1 MNYVIRENPKF
12 IFLRD
17 EIEKYVSNG
26 GKVGRIF
33 LCDNENRRC
42 PLGIV
47 GYNHSIPENEIVDNV
62 FKEFNLSIQIA
73 YGFDHRTRF
82 SENLSPRV
90 DLSTKRVFS
99 ENERIDWLI
108 GQEIA
113 IYCIEKGFYDSKR
126 Y

>member
-26 GKVGRIF
+26 GKVGRIYF
-33 LCDNENRRC
+33 CDSENRRC
-42 PLGIV
+42 PLGIF
-47 GYNHSIPENEIVDNV
+47 GYNHSIPENEIVESV
-62 FKEFNLSIQIA
+62 FEQFSLTIQVA
-73 YGFDHRTRF
+73 YGFSYRTRF
-82 SENLSPRV
+82 SETLNPKS
-90 DLSTKRVFS
+90 DLATKRLLS

-113 IYCIEKGFYDSKR
+113 IYCIEKGYYK
-126 Y
+126 